1 MMKVISR
8 KSVKKAIEMIKNLA
22 VSKDDDEE
30 ETKDEEKTEEQSNA
44 KQQKGEEK
52 YLKFWTEFGKNIKL
66 GIIEDPGNRRRLA
79 QLTRWGTSRN
89 STELTSLDDYI
100 SRAKTGQD
108 FIYFLA
114 GDNKET
120 LMKSPILQGLLKR
133 GYEVLLLDDPI
144 DEFCFQHL
152 NEYGKKKLQN
162 VAKGE
167 FRFPDDDDSGRKRIK
182 KLKKMFKP
190 LTEWWSK
197 SIKEHLENVLI
208 SQRLVD
214 DPCVIISSEHGHSA
228 NMEKISKAQ
237 AYSSTN
243 RQQQFVGTKKIL
255 EINPSHP
262 LIKELLERVKDN
274 ADQETEDMARMLTE
288 TALINSGLY
297 YYYYYYFYYYYYYY
311 YIQKSKFIR
320 IFS

>member
-1 MMKVISR
+1 LKLYVRRVLINEEFEELMPKYLNFIRGVIDSDELPLNVNRESLQQLKMMKVISR

-30 ETKDEEKTEEQSNA
+30 ETKDEEKTEEQSSA

-89 STELTSLDDYI
+89 TTELTSLDDYI

-152 NEYGKKKLQN
+152 NEYGKKKL
-162 VAKGE
+162 
-167 FRFPDDDDSGRKRIK
+167 
-182 KLKKMFKP
+182 
-190 LTEWWSK
+190 
-197 SIKEHLENVLI
+197 
-208 SQRLVD
+208 
-214 DPCVIISSEHGHSA
+214 
-228 NMEKISKAQ
+228 
-237 AYSSTN
+237 
-243 RQQQFVGTKKIL
+243 
-255 EINPSHP
+255 
-262 LIKELLERVKDN
+262 
-274 ADQETEDMARMLTE
+274 
-288 TALINSGLY
+288 
-297 YYYYYYFYYYYYYY
+297 
-311 YIQKSKFIR
+311 
-320 IFS
+320 